1 MASSKSTTTDVV
13 QEASSSSKISP
24 RIPTPEGA
32 GRVDDRNAVSPS
44 PASCQLSLASP
55 SESDSDR
62 EVPESSKPAKRKRYA
77 QEGAVEFEIV
87 NRLCFKGGFLKQL
100 IVLDTTLIQGTHMLK
115 IGGRAASRWIVQ
127 AATGWT
133 ERRGTFEMAVKRV
146 KSQLHAAI
154 AVAYSALQM
163 QKINVAESGRNLLN
177 LADDSDSSASSGE
190 SNQCSKP
197 KVDNLLLGT
206 LLTVEFKGEKFKA
219 ISIKERGTT
228 NGLLYVEALATV
240 AKTIVSACLDQV
252 TEMVQEETKDDV
264 AGHPSAKPLVTVL
277 TEGEPNTLKESHVP
291 EVPDGL
297 KVHEGSEVPAASLE
311 PEGPGVANPSS
322 KCIRFCGKRNCY
334 EVTYRKVVDGES
346 KTFRSINGLT
356 VKSHYKCGKKLPPT
370 KEIELM
376 NKMHEKAKKL
386 WNELDQTN
394 RARFE

>member
-62 EVPESSKPAKRKRYA
+62 EVPESPKPAKRKRYA

-100 IVLDTTLIQGTHMLK
+100 IVLDTTLIHGTHMLK
-115 IGGRAASRWIVQ
+115 VGGRETWIVQ
-127 AATGWT
+127 AATGWI
-133 ERRGTFEMAVKRV
+133 ERRGTFERAVKRV
-146 KSQLHAAI
+146 KSQLHAAMV
-154 AVAYSALQM
+154 VAHSAARM
-163 QKINVAESGRNLLN
+163 QKINVAACGRNLLD
-177 LADDSDSSASSGE
+177 LGDDSDSSASSGE
-190 SNQCSKP
+190 SDKCSKP
-197 KVDNLLLGT
+197 KVDNPLVGT
-206 LLTVEFKGEKFKA
+206 LVTVEYKGEKFKA
-219 ISIKERGTT
+219 ISMQQRGTT

-297 KVHEGSEVPAASLE
+297 KVHEGSEVPAASLQ
-311 PEGPGVANPSS
+311 PEGQGVANPNS

-334 EVTYRKVVDGES
+334 EVMYHKLVDA
-346 KTFRSINGLT
+346 KYMPFRSISGLT
-356 VKSHYKCGKKLPPT
+356 VKSQYKCGKKLSPT

-376 NKMHEKAKKL
+376 NKLHEKAKKL
-386 WNELDQTN
+386 WNELDQSN